1 LRVVRR
7 MSSHPTAD
15 AVYAEVRKEIPGI
28 SLGTVYRNLKL
39 LAETG
44 EVAPVAGSGVLI
56 RYDGCTD
63 NHHHFRCDSCGCVL
77 DVEEPVDTG
86 LDRRVA
92 AQTGLA
98 IRSHSLVFHGLC
110 EDCQSGERGST
121 RSTGRERAIE
131 GLQTLAGQ
139 PGGMRKRQ

>member
-7 MSSHPTAD
+7 MRSHPTAD

-44 EVAPVAGSGVLI
+44 EVTPVAGSGVLI

-77 DVEEPVDTG
+77 DVDEPVDTG

-92 AQTGLA
+92 ARTGLA
-98 IRSHSLVFHGLC
+98 IRCHSLVFHGLC
-110 EDCQSGERGST
+110 EDCQSRERGST
-121 RSTGRERAIE
+121 QSTGRERATE
-131 GLQTLAGQ
+131 GLQKLDGQ
-139 PGGMRKRQ
+139 PGSMRE

>member
-1 LRVVRR
+1 MRVVRR
-7 MSSHPTAD
+7 MNSHPTAD
-15 AVYAEVRKEIPGI
+15 VIYAEVRNEIPGI

-77 DVEEPVDTG
+77 DVEEPVDTE

-92 AQTGLA
+92 ARTGLA
-98 IRSHSLVFHGLC
+98 IRCHSLVFHGLC
-110 EDCQSGERGST
+110 VDCQSRERGST
-121 RSTGRERAIE
+121 RSSAREQASE
-131 GLQTLAGQ
+131 GLEMVVGQ
-139 PGGMRKRQ
+139 PGSMRK

>member
-1 LRVVRR
+1 MSVVRR

-15 AVYAEVRKEIPGI
+15 AVYVEVRKEIPGI

-77 DVEEPVDTG
+77 DVEEPVDTE

-92 AQTGLA
+92 AQMGLA
-98 IRSHSLVFHGLC
+98 IRCHSLVFHGLC
-110 EDCQSGERGST
+110 EDCQRGERDSKRLLGS
-121 RSTGRERAIE
+121 E
-131 GLQTLAGQ
+131 LAVEVL
-139 PGGMRKRQ
+139 